1 MRYLLFLLTL
11 LVSACTPTRYA
22 IPTEPVVM
30 EAVKVEQ
37 KATATIERE
46 KVYVHDSVFMKIA
59 GDTIYTEKWHTRW
72 RDREVHDTLYL
83 HRVDSIPYKVE
94 VPVIQEVEKPPSAWT
109 RFFTAI
115 GRFVIFAAAGILIG
129 FIISKLRPWKLL

>member
-11 LVSACTPTRYA
+11 LVAACTPTRYA

-30 EAVKVEQ
+30 EAVKMERT
-37 KATATIERE
+37 AAATIERE
-46 KVYVHDSVFMKIA
+46 NVYVHDSVFMKIA

-72 RDREVHDTLYL
+72 RDKEVHDTLYL

-94 VPVIQEVEKPPSAWT
+94 VPVIRVVEKPPSEWT
-109 RFFTAI
+109 RFLTAI

-129 FIISKLRPWKLL
+129 FIISKLRPWKFL

>member
-1 MRYLLFLLTL
+1 MRYLLFLLML
-11 LVSACTPTRYA
+11 LVAACSPTRYA
-22 IPTEPVVM
+22 IPPDPVVM

-46 KVYVHDSVFMKIA
+46 KVYVHDSIFMKIA
-59 GDTIYTEKWHTRW
+59 GDTVYTEKWHTRW
-72 RDREVHDTLYL
+72 RDKELHDTLYL

-94 VPVIQEVEKPPSAWT
+94 VPVIRVLEKPPSMWT
-109 RFFTAI
+109 MFFTAI

-129 FIISKLRPWKLL
+129 FIIAKLRPWKLL